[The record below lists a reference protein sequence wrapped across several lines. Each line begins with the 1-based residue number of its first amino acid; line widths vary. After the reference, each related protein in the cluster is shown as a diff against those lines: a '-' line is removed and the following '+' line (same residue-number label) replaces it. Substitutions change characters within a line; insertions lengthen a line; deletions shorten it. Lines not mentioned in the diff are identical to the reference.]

1 MLVEGLTLFGS
12 DLKKLTEHVGTR
24 SRIQVYQRVLY
35 LEKTTHKVKPEP
47 AAEVAKVIEFA
58 GEI

>member
-1 MLVEGLTLFGS
+1 MTLFGS